1 MFRLLV
7 ANFILS
13 VVWGFEFPRISQ
25 AANLAGKAIICEAFP
40 EKVKEWGYNTQTGEH
55 IKLWRFQGGYAFFF
69 YVDQSH
75 PLQLLAGDK
84 YKYEISANSIRWA
97 ELRNELIWELDL
109 NNLILYQFKQ
119 KFYQCELTAPKKINA
134 GLKSYILH

>member
-55 IKLWRFQGGYAFFF
+55 IKLWKFQDGNIFFL
-69 YVDQSH
+69 YVDQSQ
-75 PLQLLAGDK
+75 PLRLLTSNK
-84 YKYEISANSIRWA
+84 HKYEISTDTLRWA

-109 NNLILYQFKQ
+109 DSLILYQFKQ
-119 KFYQCELTAPKKINA
+119 KF
-134 GLKSYILH
+134 KSKGNY